1 MRTRLLIVPLAVL
14 VAPLV
19 AAAGVQACDAK
30 AEIEAAFTAQHQH
43 PWRTE
48 SASKSDTGMTQ
59 SQVFDFA
66 PPDRIYRKVT
76 SGAESVE
83 TVGIGKQAW
92 TNATGAWEEMK
103 AELALLVS
111 THMKT
116 TFAPPRVSVAF
127 KCLGP
132 VDFEGRKLLGY
143 QTEPETVEGKVV
155 ARTIYVDPETKLPAF
170 NVVGTVDGKEELM
183 KEAYSYPKDVTIE
196 KPL

>member
-1 MRTRLLIVPLAVL
+1 MRTRLLIIPLAVL
-14 VAPLV
+14 ASDVTA
-19 AAAGVQACDAK
+19 VQACDSK
-30 AEIEAAFTAQHQH
+30 AEIEAAFTAQHQQ

-48 SASKSDTGMTQ
+48 NATKSDTGIEQ
-59 SQVFDFA
+59 SQTFDFQ

-76 SGAESVE
+76 SGTESVE
-83 TVGIGKQAW
+83 TIGVGKQAW

-132 VDFEGRKLLGY
+132 VEFGGRKLIGY

-170 NVVGTVDGKEELM
+170 NVVGTVDGKEELL
-183 KEAYSYPKDVTIE
+183 KEVYSYPKDVKIE